1 VTAEELTSLLAR
13 PARPLEAGVLE
24 ALDPAGNG
32 QPQQFGPD
40 RLARIEAMGQWH
52 FWFAGRRAR
61 LDRLLGELL
70 RTPRTILDV
79 GCGTGLMLELL
90 DRRHRLVG
98 TDLLLEGLSLAATR
112 NPDALLVRADA
123 TDLPFQENAFDLIL
137 LLDVLEH
144 LDDTLALREARRV
157 LRPGGLAAITV
168 PALPWLCSGRDRAAG
183 HLRRYTRASLTGAV
197 TDAGLEL
204 DSVAYFQFLLFP
216 LVLASRAL
224 RRRADAPAELE
235 EAPPRPVNAVLSAVN
250 RFEAAL
256 TAEVSVPVGSSLVA
270 LCRKP

>member
-1 VTAEELTSLLAR
+1 MTAEELTSLLAR

-157 LRPGGLAAITV
+157 LRPGGLARDHRSRAALALERSRPRGRPPPAIYPRVTDGRRHRRGPRARLGRLLPV
-168 PALPWLCSGRDRAAG
+168 PALPAGAGIAGAPPPRGRAGRARGGPAAPG
-183 HLRRYTRASLTGAV
+183 QRRPLRRQPVR
-197 TDAGLEL
+197 
-204 DSVAYFQFLLFP
+204 
-216 LVLASRAL
+216 SRP
-224 RRRADAPAELE
+224 D
-235 EAPPRPVNAVLSAVN
+235 
-250 RFEAAL
+250 
-256 TAEVSVPVGSSLVA
+256 G
-270 LCRKP
+270 